1 MSMTQQTTTALR
13 IVPARSDDMD
23 TVRALFRAYAAS
35 VDAAACFDGFERELA
50 ALPGDCVPPAG
61 GILLARDERG
71 TAIGVVA
78 FHAIAPQVAEMKRL
92 FVAPA
97 GRGRG
102 LGRALVE
109 DVLRHAKAQGHAAI
123 RLSTLPRVMPA
134 ADALYRTLGFRPIP
148 AYEGV
153 ACAATCYERALP
165 PS

>member
-1 MSMTQQTTTALR
+1 MLSPQRSKPTCNIALADPR
-13 IVPARSDDMD
+13 DMGA
-23 TVRALFRAYAAS
+23 VRALFRDYAAS
-35 VDAAACFDGFERELA
+35 VDAPACFDGFERELA

-71 TAIGVVA
+71 DVVGVVA

-92 FVAPA
+92 FVSPP

-109 DVLRHAKAQGHAAI
+109 EVLRHAKAQGHAAI
-123 RLSTLPRVMPA
+123 RLSTLPLAMPV

-153 ACAATCYERALP
+153 TCAATCYERALP